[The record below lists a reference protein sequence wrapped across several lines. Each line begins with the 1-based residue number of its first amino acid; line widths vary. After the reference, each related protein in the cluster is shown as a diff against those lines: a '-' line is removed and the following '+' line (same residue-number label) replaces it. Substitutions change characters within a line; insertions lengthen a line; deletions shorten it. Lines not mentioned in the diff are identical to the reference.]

1 LDGVETIVLEIAA
14 SLGGFFLG
22 TFLFSRVG
30 SWVQAIATAALTSK
44 RDGAPK
50 SAIAVAAVLS
60 SGPWL
65 LAAFIFWAYYV
76 LSAPHARA
84 WNWFFGAVGAAVPIW
99 LLISLY
105 LHHRSRRIRAA
116 AAKEQNAV

>member
-1 LDGVETIVLEIAA
+1 MDSVILDLIAPVL
-14 SLGGFFLG
+14 GFFLG

-30 SWVQAIATAALTSK
+30 SWIQAIATAVQASK
-44 RDGAPK
+44 DGAPK
-50 SAIAVAAVLS
+50 ATVAMVAVLS

-65 LAAFIFWAYYV
+65 LAAFGFWAYYV
-76 LSAPHARA
+76 LSAPHGPA
-84 WNWFFGAVGAAVPIW
+84 WNWFFGAVGAAIPAW

-105 LHHRSRRIRAA
+105 LYWRSKQIKS